1 MKLKN
6 FEHDQAVIYSL
17 IYNQQNTCTYLYLPL
32 GVTNIMRWIYFIVLQ
47 SILILLVAGLV
58 YKHEDKA
65 TIVKTPPKEL
75 VQWYKPEN
83 KRQVWLHNM
92 FKLRREMQAVQFYA
106 EKKDS
111 KHLGEWA
118 LKLNE
123 HYLKI
128 GKMVPSWKKKL
139 DVPTLL
145 SMQDSVINE
154 DYTGVLVGVDTLQKN
169 CDSCHVDYQAITALT
184 YRTPDFST
192 IEVEP
197 LVPFNT
203 HMQTLSKNV
212 NQIKIA
218 SEDGMPELA
227 LSSLVD
233 LKQGMNELGEVCTS
247 CHKKDRKAYPSE
259 QMKETMLSLE
269 QNLKTGLLK
278 DQGRDLGTLAVLAC
292 ARCHGTHR
300 LASGAKALLSKEPS
314 LAELLKH

>member
-1 MKLKN
+1 
-6 FEHDQAVIYSL
+6 
-17 IYNQQNTCTYLYLPL
+17 
-32 GVTNIMRWIYFIVLQ
+32 MRWIHFIILQ
-47 SILILLVAGLV
+47 SILALLIAGLV

-65 TIVKTPPKEL
+65 TIVKVPPKEL
-75 VQWYKPEN
+75 AQWYKPEN

-106 EKKDS
+106 DKKDN

-123 HYLKI
+123 HYTKI
-128 GKMVPSWKKKL
+128 GEMIPDWKRKL

-145 SMQDSVINE
+145 NIQANVINE
-154 DYTGVLVGVDTLQKN
+154 NYTGVLAAVDTLQKN

-192 IEVEP
+192 IEIEP
-197 LVPFNT
+197 LVSFNT
-203 HMQTLSKNV
+203 HMQTLIKNV
-212 NQIKIA
+212 NQVKIA
-218 SEDGMPELA
+218 SEDGMPDLA

-233 LKQGMNELGEVCTS
+233 LKQGMDELGQVCTN
-247 CHKKDRKAYPSE
+247 CHKKDKKAYPSE
-259 QMKETMLSLE
+259 QMKQTMISLE

-300 LASGAKALLSKEPS
+300 LTSGAKTLLLKEPS